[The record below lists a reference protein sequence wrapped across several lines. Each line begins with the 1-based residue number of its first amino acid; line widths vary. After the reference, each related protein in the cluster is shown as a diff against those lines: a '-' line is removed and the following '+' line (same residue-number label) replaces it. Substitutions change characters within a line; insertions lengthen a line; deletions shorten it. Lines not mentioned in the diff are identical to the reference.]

1 MNISMSSRTDLKKL
15 YFNVYMTYNNTDLTL
30 EDIGMQYGITK
41 QRVWQI
47 IRFCKLGNGDYY
59 KGLAEYNKVYRSF
72 LDETQDGK
80 SANYRLREWLKLK
93 NIRTI
98 KNNKVVHG

>member
-72 LDETQDGK
+72 LDETQDRK
-80 SANYRLREWLKLK
+80 LANYRLREWLKLK

>member
-15 YFNVYMTYNNTDLTL
+15 YFNVFMTYNNTDLTL

-59 KGLAEYNKVYRSF
+59 RGLSEYNKVYRSF
-72 LDETQDGK
+72 LDETQDRK

>member
-59 KGLAEYNKVYRSF
+59 KGLAEYNKVFRSF
-72 LDETQDGK
+72 LRVDFH
-80 SANYRLREWLKLK
+80 NCY
-93 NIRTI
+93 
-98 KNNKVVHG
+98 